1 MNCEFVSTR
10 DKQLVTSRD
19 NLNQHAPREAKPM
32 NTTAKPKSADVTQQV
47 REVTDTGTVRS
58 KEMFETIGAA
68 TTEAADVMK
77 NCCSTALKGV
87 QDYNSK
93 LAEYSQ
99 TNIKS
104 YVEFVQKLAGVK
116 SPSEFLEVSTAHT
129 RHQLETAGEQ
139 ARQLADIA
147 QKVAI
152 AAAEP
157 LKTSF
162 AKVSNRAA

>member
-1 MNCEFVSTR
+1 
-10 DKQLVTSRD
+10 
-19 NLNQHAPREAKPM
+19 
-32 NTTAKPKSADVTQQV
+32 
-47 REVTDTGTVRS
+47 
-58 KEMFETIGAA
+58 
-68 TTEAADVMK
+68 
-77 NCCSTALKGV
+77 V

>member
-32 NTTAKPKSADVTQQV
+32 NTTAKPKSADVMQQF
-47 REVTDTGTVRS
+47 REVTDTGTARS

-99 TNIKS
+99 ANIKS
-104 YVEFVQKLAGVK
+104 YVEFVQRLAGVK